1 MINQII
7 QKREMSF
14 GSDSCQI
21 KDLISYMTKCAFLRD
36 AQIEAIKPIYI

>member
-7 QKREMSF
+7 QKKRDEWF

-21 KDLISYMTKCAFLRD
+21 KDLISYMTKCAFLRY
-36 AQIEAIKPIYI
+36 AQIEAIKT